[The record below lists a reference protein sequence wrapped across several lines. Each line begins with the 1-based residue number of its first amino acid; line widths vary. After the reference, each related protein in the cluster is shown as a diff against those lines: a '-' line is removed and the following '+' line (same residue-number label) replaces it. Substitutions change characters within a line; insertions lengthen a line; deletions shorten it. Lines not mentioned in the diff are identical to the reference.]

1 VRCSNP
7 FSPNTILPHFSH
19 HVFHSTCQVEKCS
32 KARSNGGRVLA
43 HECFSLGYFRN
54 WTTLAKVA
62 QTVLIRASRTKSEE
76 VCGLAL
82 LPTNRRDVRNI
93 TTTDDIM
100 ITIYMILLTF
110 TDGQRKYHVAVPHP
124 LLFIVAG
131 SVHIHL

>member
-1 VRCSNP
+1 L
-7 FSPNTILPHFSH
+7 FLLPTTSLSIAHDFYKCHSDKPKAVPKGNIFYCPSFPRLLLSSSH
-19 HVFHSTCQVEKCS
+19 
-32 KARSNGGRVLA
+32 L
-43 HECFSLGYFRN
+43 SL
-54 WTTLAKVA
+54 LSSDP
-62 QTVLIRASRTKSEE
+62 SRTKSEE

-82 LPTNRRDVRNI
+82 LPMNRRDVRNI